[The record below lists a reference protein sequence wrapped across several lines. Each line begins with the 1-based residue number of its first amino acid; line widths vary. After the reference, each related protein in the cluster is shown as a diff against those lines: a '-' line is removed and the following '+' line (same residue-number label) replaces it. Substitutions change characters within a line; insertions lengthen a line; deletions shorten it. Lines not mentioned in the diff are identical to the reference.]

1 MAIRPQTKCGLRGNV
16 KGSNPHLYI
25 ESLKVPTMKGACIS
39 VAEQAIGEGQILGS
53 TPSPVSD
60 QVGSMQL
67 GNWSQK
73 LV

>member
-1 MAIRPQTKCGLRGNV
+1 
-16 KGSNPHLYI
+16 
-25 ESLKVPTMKGACIS
+25 MKGTCIS

-73 LV
+73 LVCKIGVRGSNPYLQLNH